1 MAFPDFPL
9 NTLTMERDPPSTL
22 HAPHL
27 VVRLGT
33 QKYRGDSIL
42 FQQLVVAL
50 PLKAVRGKVVRAD
63 AAVLGGLKVFPSD
76 SCLPFLTKTGS
87 SKRKPKKMK

>member
-1 MAFPDFPL
+1 M
-9 NTLTMERDPPSTL
+9 
-22 HAPHL
+22 
-27 VVRLGT
+27 RLGA
-33 QKYRGDSIL
+33 QKYRGDGVL

-50 PLKAVRGKVVRAD
+50 PLKAVRGEVLRAD

-87 SKRKPKKMK
+87 SKRKPKKMKRFRFLA

>member
-1 MAFPDFPL
+1 M
-9 NTLTMERDPPSTL
+9 
-22 HAPHL
+22 
-27 VVRLGT
+27 RLGT

-50 PLKAVRGKVVRAD
+50 PLKAVRGKVLRAD

-87 SKRKPKKMK
+87 SKRKPKKMKRFHFLALLRNKKAHPGVPA